1 MFKNELL
8 EYWWYDVMDLNPVE
22 KNELASFNT

>member
-22 KNELASFNT
+22 KNKFANFNT